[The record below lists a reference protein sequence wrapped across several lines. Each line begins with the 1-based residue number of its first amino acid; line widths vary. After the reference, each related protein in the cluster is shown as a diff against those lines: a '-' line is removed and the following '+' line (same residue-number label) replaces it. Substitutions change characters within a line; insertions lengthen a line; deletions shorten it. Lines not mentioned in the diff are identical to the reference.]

1 MKVLIVDDHG
11 IVRQGLKALIRK
23 QADVKVVGEAEDG
36 NAAVEMASRLSPDV
50 VIMDVTM
57 PNLNGIDATRAI
69 TRNHPNTKV
78 IALSM
83 HNDKAIVREMFKAGA
98 SGYVLKSY
106 LFDELNKSLEAL
118 KKGERYLS
126 PHIEGLI
133 REEYAVSKTRNAQGN
148 RKPLSERERQILQ
161 MVAEGKSIK
170 EISRL
175 LHLSPKTTDAH
186 RRKLMG
192 KLGTASVADLTKYA
206 IREGLTSLDF

>member
-11 IVRQGLKALIRK
+11 IVRQGLKALIKKRRG
-23 QADVKVVGEAEDG
+23 VEVIGEAEDG
-36 NAAVEMASRLSPDV
+36 HAAIEMAMRLSPDI

-57 PNLNGIDATRAI
+57 PNLNGVDATRAI
-69 TRNHPNTKV
+69 TKKCPDTRV

-83 HNDKAIVREMFKAGA
+83 HADKTIVREMFKAGA

-106 LFDELNKSLEAL
+106 LFDELDKSLAAL
-118 KKGERYLS
+118 KKGGHYLS
-126 PHIEGLI
+126 PHIAILL
-133 REEYAVSKTRNAQGN
+133 REEYADSKTKNGAGG
-148 RKPLSERERQILQ
+148 KPLSERERQILQ

-192 KLGTASVADLTKYA
+192 KLHTASVADLTKYA

>member
-11 IVRQGLKALIRK
+11 IVRQGLKALIKKRRG
-23 QADVKVVGEAEDG
+23 VKVVGEAEDG
-36 NAAVEMASRLSPDV
+36 HAAIEMAIRLSPDI
-50 VIMDVTM
+50 VIMDVMM
-57 PNLNGIDATRAI
+57 PNLNGVDATRII
-69 TRNHPNTKV
+69 TKKCPDTKV

-83 HNDKAIVREMFKAGA
+83 HADKAIVREMFKAGA

-106 LFDELNKSLEAL
+106 LFDELDKSLAAL
-118 KKGERYLS
+118 KKGGHYLS
-126 PHIEGLI
+126 PHIAVLL
-133 REEYAVSKTRNAQGN
+133 REEYADSNTKDAAGGG
-148 RKPLSERERQILQ
+148 KALSERERQILQ

-170 EISRL
+170 EISLL

>member
-1 MKVLIVDDHG
+1 MNVLIVDDHG
-11 IVRQGLKALIRK
+11 IVRQGLKALMKNRGNI
-23 QADVKVVGEAEDG
+23 KVVGEAEDG
-36 NAAVEMASRLSPDV
+36 KTAIELMKRLCPDV

-57 PNLNGIDATRAI
+57 PNLNGVDATRFI
-69 TRNHPNTKV
+69 TRQYPGTKV

-83 HNDKAIVREMFKAGA
+83 HADKAIVREMFKAGA

-106 LFDELNKSLEAL
+106 LFDELDKSLAAL
-118 KKGERYLS
+118 KKGGHYVS
-126 PHIEGLI
+126 PHIALLI
-133 REEYAVSKTRNAQGN
+133 QEEYAASKTGDAPGS

-170 EISRL
+170 EISTL

-186 RRKLMG
+186 RRKLMS